1 MAIEWWPLP
10 DGQKVGDE
18 RAAELAGYVRERAAP
33 VVEIAKVYLRQRN
46 PEQEIKVSEARARA
60 LSKQSLTSQ
69 MTEIPI
75 ATVTAGTGST
85 AHVIR
90 IGLERTGRITAHLSK
105 ASDPVMRS
113 VSV

>member
-10 DGQKVGDE
+10 DGQKIGDE
-18 RAAELAGYVRERAAP
+18 RAVELAAYVRERAVP

-46 PEQEIKVSEARARA
+46 SGEEIRVSESRARVLA
-60 LSKQSLTSQ
+60 KQALTSQ

-85 AHVIR
+85 AHVVR
-90 IGLERTGRITAHLSK
+90 IGLERTGRITAHLSRK
-105 ASDPVMRS
+105 SDPVMRS